1 MCSFVT
7 VVSRK
12 RTYKKYL
19 DDPSLPIP
27 KTTRFRWQ
35 QSSQSVSSS
44 FPVASLHVPG
54 GDLQEA
60 DQSSCPVLPTCIDE
74 NVQINMN
81 DFESIGSCETTIDQ
95 NANDN
100 AETFDELEPCSAE
113 QFETSGT
120 PLQEENVEWDVSGS
134 ENEIGLSTDSESDND
149 INFSGSET
157 SEEVEDSDV
166 NEDSASEDENDS
178 SQQKTYTAQE
188 NACMAILSLIS
199 RHCITTEAAKDII
212 ALLKIL
218 CPENDT
224 VQSLNYTI
232 VQQVCGNCELYIY
245 DVCER
250 CLALFPRDRENQ
262 VICSTLG
269 CNG

>member
-1 MCSFVT
+1 
-7 VVSRK
+7 
-12 RTYKKYL
+12 
-19 DDPSLPIP
+19 
-27 KTTRFRWQ
+27 
-35 QSSQSVSSS
+35 
-44 FPVASLHVPG
+44 
-54 GDLQEA
+54 
-60 DQSSCPVLPTCIDE
+60 
-74 NVQINMN
+74 MN

>member
-1 MCSFVT
+1 MW
-7 VVSRK
+7 
-12 RTYKKYL
+12 L
-19 DDPSLPIP
+19 
-27 KTTRFRWQ
+27 
-35 QSSQSVSSS
+35 
-44 FPVASLHVPG
+44 A
-54 GDLQEA
+54 
-60 DQSSCPVLPTCIDE
+60 
-74 NVQINMN
+74 
-81 DFESIGSCETTIDQ
+81 
-95 NANDN
+95 
-100 AETFDELEPCSAE
+100 
-113 QFETSGT
+113 
-120 PLQEENVEWDVSGS
+120 
-134 ENEIGLSTDSESDND
+134 
-149 INFSGSET
+149 SET

>member
-7 VVSRK
+7 VVSCK

-19 DDPSLPIP
+19 DDPSLPIL

-54 GDLQEA
+54 GDFQEA
-60 DQSSCPVLPTCIDE
+60 DQSSYPVMPTCIDE
-74 NVQINMN
+74 NVQININ
-81 DFESIGSCETTIDQ
+81 DFESIGSCESTIDQ

-100 AETFDELEPCSAE
+100 TETFDELEPRSAE
-113 QFETSGT
+113 EFETSGT
-120 PLQEENVEWDVSGS
+120 PLQEENVEWNVSGS
-134 ENEIGLSTDSESDND
+134 QNEIGLSTDSESDND

-178 SQQKTYTAQE
+178 SPQKTYTAQE
-188 NACMAILSLIS
+188 NACMAILFLIS

-218 CPENDT
+218 QRMTQYSP
-224 VQSLNYTI
+224 
-232 VQQVCGNCELYIY
+232 
-245 DVCER
+245 
-250 CLALFPRDRENQ
+250 
-262 VICSTLG
+262 
-269 CNG
+269 

>member
-1 MCSFVT
+1 M
-7 VVSRK
+7 K
-12 RTYKKYL
+12 
-19 DDPSLPIP
+19 
-27 KTTRFRWQ
+27 
-35 QSSQSVSSS
+35 
-44 FPVASLHVPG
+44 
-54 GDLQEA
+54 
-60 DQSSCPVLPTCIDE
+60 
-74 NVQINMN
+74 
-81 DFESIGSCETTIDQ
+81 
-95 NANDN
+95 
-100 AETFDELEPCSAE
+100 
-113 QFETSGT
+113 
-120 PLQEENVEWDVSGS
+120 
-134 ENEIGLSTDSESDND
+134 
-149 INFSGSET
+149 T

-218 CPENDT
+218 CPENDK

-250 CLALFPRDRENQ
+250 WLALFPRDRENQ

>member
-1 MCSFVT
+1 M
-7 VVSRK
+7 
-12 RTYKKYL
+12 
-19 DDPSLPIP
+19 
-27 KTTRFRWQ
+27 Q
-35 QSSQSVSSS
+35 QSSQCVSSS
-44 FPVASLHVPG
+44 FPLASLHVDG
-54 GDLQEA
+54 GDFQEA
-60 DQSSCPVLPTCIDE
+60 EQSSCPVLPTCIDE
-74 NVQINMN
+74 NVYVQININ
-81 DFESIGSCETTIDQ
+81 DFESIGSCESTIDQ

-100 AETFDELEPCSAE
+100 AETFDEIEPRSAE
-113 QFETSGT
+113 EFETSGT
-120 PLQEENVEWDVSGS
+120 PLQEENVELDFSGS
-134 ENEIGLSTDSESDND
+134 ENQIGLSTDSESDND

-157 SEEVEDSDV
+157 SEEVADSDI
-166 NEDSASEDENDS
+166 NEDSASENENDS
-178 SQQKTYTAQE
+178 SLQKTYTAQE

-224 VQSLNYTI
+224 VQSLNYAS

-245 DVCER
+245 DICER
-250 CLALFPRDRENQ
+250 CLALFPTDRENK